1 MSITERIHLKNW
13 NYDGPDHVKLVYSDD
28 EIVFV
33 TREDFNRAFG
43 AIINASKEEV
53 IHDFAI
59 EA

>member
-1 MSITERIHLKNW
+1 MSITERIYLKNW
-13 NYDGPDHVKLVYSDD
+13 NYDGSDRVKLVYSDD

-53 IHDFAI
+53 IRDFAI

>member
-1 MSITERIHLKNW
+1 MQALTVL
-13 NYDGPDHVKLVYSDD
+13 PDRVKLVYSDD

-53 IHDFAI
+53 IRDFAI